1 MATTAYARYLAVV
14 PISTHRRGLSK
25 LCYVPTIIEIA
36 QRADVPVEGVLRVL
50 NRERVS
56 KAVAERVNR
65 VLDELGAPEK
75 SVVST
80 VNVLAARSD
89 SSALAPARVAPAD
102 RAANGA
108 HTQLVETLA
117 RVGLDESSSASAE
130 LMLQAL
136 GIDVRPV
143 AEHVAE
149 LERAVEEMRRSFVE
163 LRAEI
168 GAERQERLSDLALTI
183 DLIVT
188 SWRTVDRRLGRI
200 EQIVQR
206 LPVAHGN
213 PRR

>member
-1 MATTAYARYLAVV
+1 M
-14 PISTHRRGLSK
+14 
-25 LCYVPTIIEIA
+25 PTIIEIA

-168 GAERQERLSDLALTI
+168 GTERQERMTDLALMI

>member
-14 PISTHRRGLSK
+14 PTSTHRRGLSK
-25 LCYVPTIIEIA
+25 LCSMPTIIEIA

-168 GAERQERLSDLALTI
+168 GTERQERMTDLALMI